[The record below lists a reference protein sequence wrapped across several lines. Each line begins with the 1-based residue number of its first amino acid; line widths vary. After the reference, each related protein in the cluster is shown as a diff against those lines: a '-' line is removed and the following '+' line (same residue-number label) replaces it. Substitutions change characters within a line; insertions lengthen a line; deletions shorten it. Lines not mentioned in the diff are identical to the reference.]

1 MKIGVCVKRVPDTE
15 TRVKVGDDGKHID
28 ETGVQWVV
36 NPYDEIAVDKG
47 SAGRGRGRGSLARA
61 GRDDR
66 AGNEKGARHGRG
78 PRSLHKGNAALPR
91 PLLHRQRACE
101 SH

>member
-36 NPYDEIAVDKG
+36 NPYDEIAVEQALQIKEAQG
-47 SAGRGRGRGSLARA
+47 EGEVVVVSLGPAGTTEPARSMPSSRGAARG
-61 GRDDR
+61 
-66 AGNEKGARHGRG
+66 
-78 PRSLHKGNAALPR
+78 
-91 PLLHRQRACE
+91 
-101 SH
+101 